1 MKKRKC
7 ITKSFYSYKIVG
19 DIDDFINEYLEN
31 YSIIDIKQVSHKDY
45 LFITIIYE
53 IELDEDQELLKTVVK
68 LIEKKGTMSINLL
81 QNELGIGF
89 NRASTSL
96 RTLVKLNIISSD
108 DKRLIVS
115 YDEAIKLIEGN
126 YR

>member
-68 LIEKKGTMSINLL
+68 LIEKNGTMSINLL

>member
-1 MKKRKC
+1 M
-7 ITKSFYSYKIVG
+7 
-19 DIDDFINEYLEN
+19 
-31 YSIIDIKQVSHKDY
+31 
-45 LFITIIYE
+45 
-53 IELDEDQELLKTVVK
+53 ELDEDQELLKTVVK